1 MKPNQQSPVVSL
13 VSLGCAKNTVDSE
26 RILGRLVESGF
37 LLSEDPA
44 QADICLVNTCGFIH
58 DAREESAATLRE
70 LAKLRH
76 GGQLKALVAL
86 GCLAER
92 ALDMPEVASTLAPA
106 DATIRFADYPR
117 LAEICRELIAQR
129 NAADEVGRPHCGR
142 RGARSASAL
151 PQGGDYHQT
160 FQNFPRLRIG
170 AAHTA
175 YLKISEGCSNP
186 CRFCAIPRIR
196 GKQVSRPI
204 ADIVREARE
213 LISIGARELC
223 LIAQDTTSYG
233 RDLAGKFLLPDL
245 LTTLRDE
252 ISDAVWFRLMYAYP
266 LHLTDAVL
274 GALASD
280 KRFCPYLDLPLQH
293 ISDAMLAAMG
303 RGMTKAETLALLDH
317 LPQKLPSLALRT
329 SFIVGYPGETKQD
342 FEELLAFVREGR
354 FTHAG
359 VFLYSH
365 EAKTPAAK
373 LDDNL
378 PLEVKQAR
386 RDTLMTAQLEV
397 SRRRQATRVGQ
408 KIYVLVDEPVKRGA
422 RVPKGVHAIAR
433 SQYEAPEVDGA
444 VLLSGPVAAR
454 HDPGTFANVKIVK
467 GLDYDVIAEVA
478 TRD

>member
-1 MKPNQQSPVVSL
+1 MKNTDRPIVVSL

-26 RILGRLVESGF
+26 RILGRLVEAGF

-44 QADICLVNTCGFIH
+44 LADICLVNTCGFIH

-70 LAKLRH
+70 LAKLRQ

-92 ALDMPEVASTLAPA
+92 ALDVPEVAATLAPA
-106 DATIRFADYPR
+106 DATVRFCDYPR
-117 LAEICRELIAQR
+117 LAEICRELAGRHSEKNRRPQ
-129 NAADEVGRPHCGR
+129 AAAP
-142 RGARSASAL
+142 AA
-151 PQGGDYHQT
+151 GDYHQT

-204 ADIVREARE
+204 ADLVREARE
-213 LISIGARELC
+213 LLSIGAQELC

-233 RDLAGKFLLPDL
+233 RDLSGKLLLPEL
-245 LTTLRDE
+245 LGTLRDE

-274 GALASD
+274 DALASD
-280 KRFCPYLDLPLQH
+280 SRFCPYLDLPLQH
-293 ISDAMLAAMG
+293 ISDAMLAGMG
-303 RGMTKAETLALLDH
+303 RGMTRAATLALLDR
-317 LPQKLPSLALRT
+317 LPKKLPGLALRT
-329 SFIVGYPGETKQD
+329 SFIVGYPGETEKD

-365 EAKTPAAK
+365 EAKTPAAQ
-373 LDDNL
+373 LADSL
-378 PLEVKQAR
+378 PPAVKQAR
-386 RDTLMTAQLEV
+386 RDALMAAQLDV
-397 SRRRQATRVGQ
+397 SQRRQAARVGQ
-408 KIYVLVDEPVKRGA
+408 EFSVLVDEPVERGA
-422 RVPKGVHAIAR
+422 KVPKGVRAIAR
-433 SQYEAPEVDGA
+433 SQHEAPEVDG
-444 VLLSGPVAAR
+444 VVMLRGAAAGR
-454 HDPGTFANVKIVK
+454 LQPGAFATARVVES
-467 GLDYDVIAEVA
+467 LDYDVIADVVP
-478 TRD
+478 TKG

>member
-1 MKPNQQSPVVSL
+1 MKTEHPIVSL

-70 LAKLRH
+70 LAKLRR

-92 ALDMPEVASTLAPA
+92 ALDVPEVASTLAPA
-106 DATIRFADYPR
+106 DATVRFADYPR
-117 LAEICRELIAQR
+117 LAEICRDLMKRHAEKDRRPQ
-129 NAADEVGRPHCGR
+129 AA
-142 RGARSASAL
+142 AT
-151 PQGGDYHQT
+151 GDYHQT

-196 GKQVSRPI
+196 GRQVSRPI
-204 ADIVREARE
+204 SELVREAHE
-213 LISIGARELC
+213 LISVGAKEIC

-233 RDLAGKFLLPDL
+233 RDLTGKFLLPNL
-245 LTTLRDE
+245 LATLRDE
-252 ISDAVWFRLMYAYP
+252 IRDAVWFRLMYAYP

-274 GALASD
+274 ATLASD
-280 KRFCPYLDLPLQH
+280 PRFCPYLDLPLQH
-293 ISDAMLAAMG
+293 ISDDMLAAMG
-303 RGMTKAETLALLDH
+303 RGMTKADTLTLLDR
-317 LPQKLPSLALRT
+317 LPQKLPNLALRT
-329 SFIVGYPGETKQD
+329 SFIVGYPGETEKD

-354 FTHAG
+354 FAHAG

-365 EAKTPAAK
+365 EAKTPAAQ
-373 LDDNL
+373 LADNL
-378 PLEVKQAR
+378 SLEEKQAR
-386 RDTLMTAQLEV
+386 RDALMAAQLEV
-397 SRRRQATRVGQ
+397 SRRRQAARVGQ
-408 KIYVLVDEPVKRGA
+408 EISVLVDAPIERGA
-422 RVPKGVHAIAR
+422 KVPKGVRALAR
-433 SQYEAPEVDGA
+433 SQYEAPEVDGV
-444 VLLSGPVAAR
+444 VLLRGPTAAQLE
-454 HDPGTFANVKIVK
+454 PGTFARAKLVQ
-467 GLDYDVIAEVA
+467 GLDYDVIAEVM
-478 TRD
+478 

>member
-1 MKPNQQSPVVSL
+1 MKKIAQPLVVSL

-44 QADICLVNTCGFIH
+44 QSDICLVNTCGFIH

-70 LAKLRH
+70 LARLRA

-92 ALDMPEVASTLAPA
+92 ALDVPEVAATLAPA
-106 DATIRFADYPR
+106 DATVRFCDYPR
-117 LAEICRELIAQR
+117 LAEICRELVERHSKTNRRPQV
-129 NAADEVGRPHCGR
+129 AAT
-142 RGARSASAL
+142 GA
-151 PQGGDYHQT
+151 GDYHQT

-204 ADIVREARE
+204 ADLVREARE

-233 RDLAGKFLLPDL
+233 RDLAGKFLLPEL
-245 LTTLRDE
+245 LGTLRDE

-274 GALASD
+274 DALASD
-280 KRFCPYLDLPLQH
+280 PRFCPYLDLPLQH
-293 ISDAMLAAMG
+293 ISDAMLSAMG
-303 RGMTKAETLALLDH
+303 RGMTKAATLALLDR
-317 LPQKLPSLALRT
+317 LPKKLPTLALRT
-329 SFIVGYPGETKQD
+329 SFIVGYPGETEKD
-342 FEELLAFVREGR
+342 FEELLAFVRAGR

-373 LDDNL
+373 LDDKL
-378 PLEVKQAR
+378 PLEVKAAR
-386 RDTLMTAQLEV
+386 RDALMAAQLAV
-397 SRRRQATRVGQ
+397 SQKRQAARVGQ
-408 KIYVLVDEPVKRGA
+408 KISVLVDEPVERGA
-422 RVPKGVHAIAR
+422 KVPKGVRAIAR
-433 SQYEAPEVDGA
+433 SQHEAPEVDG
-444 VLLSGPVAAR
+444 VVMLRGPAAAR
-454 HDPGTFANVKIVK
+454 LQPGAFTPARVVAS
-467 GLDYDVIAEVA
+467 LDYDVIAEVE
-478 TRD
+478 

>member
-1 MKPNQQSPVVSL
+1 MKNTARPIVVSL

-70 LAKLRH
+70 LAKLRQR
-76 GGQLKALVAL
+76 GQLKALVAL

-92 ALDMPEVASTLAPA
+92 ALDVPEVAATLAPA
-106 DATIRFADYPR
+106 DATVRFCDYPR
-117 LAEICRELIAQR
+117 LAEICRELVDR
-129 NAADEVGRPHCGR
+129 HETDDEVGRPRRGR
-142 RGARSASAL
+142 RGARGASAL
-151 PQGGDYHQT
+151 PEGDDYHQT
-160 FQNFPRLRIG
+160 FQHFPRLRIG

-175 YLKISEGCSNP
+175 YLKISEGCSIP

-204 ADIVREARE
+204 ADLVREAHE
-213 LISIGARELC
+213 LIALDAQELC

-233 RDLAGKFLLPDL
+233 RDLGGRLLLPEL
-245 LTTLRDE
+245 LATLRDE
-252 ISDAVWFRLMYAYP
+252 IADPVWFRLMYAYP

-274 GALASD
+274 AVLASD
-280 KRFCPYLDLPLQH
+280 PRFCRYLDLPLQH
-293 ISDAMLAAMG
+293 ISDAMLAGMG
-303 RGMTKAETLALLDH
+303 RGMTKAATLALLDR
-317 LPQKLPSLALRT
+317 LPQQLPGLALRT
-329 SFIVGYPGETKQD
+329 SFIVGYPGETEQD

-373 LDDNL
+373 LDDDL

-386 RDTLMTAQLEV
+386 RDALMAAQLEV
-397 SRRRQATRVGQ
+397 SRRHQAARVGKKLQ
-408 KIYVLVDEPVKRGA
+408 VLVDEPVERGA
-422 RVPKGVHAIAR
+422 KAPKGVRAIAR
-433 SQYEAPEVDGA
+433 SQYEAPEVDGVVMLRGA
-444 VLLSGPVAAR
+444 AAAR
-454 HDPGTFANVKIVK
+454 LQLGAFATARVVES
-467 GLDYDVIAEVA
+467 LDYDVIAEL
-478 TRD
+478 T

>member
-1 MKPNQQSPVVSL
+1 MKTEHPIVSL

-70 LAKLRH
+70 LAKLRR

-92 ALDMPEVASTLAPA
+92 ALDVPEVAGTLAPA
-106 DATIRFADYPR
+106 DATVRFADYPR
-117 LAEICRELIAQR
+117 LADICRDLLAK
-129 NAADEVGRPHCGR
+129 GR
-142 RGARSASAL
+142 ARSPNTPPRTAGTAV
-151 PQGGDYHQT
+151 PTQGYGAFQT
-160 FQNFPRLRIG
+160 FPRLRIG

-196 GKQVSRPI
+196 GRQVSRPI
-204 ADIVREARE
+204 SDLVREARE

-233 RDLAGKFLLPDL
+233 RDLTGKFLLPNL
-245 LTTLRDE
+245 LATLRDE
-252 ISDAVWFRLMYAYP
+252 IRDAVWFRLMYAYP

-274 GALASD
+274 ETLASD
-280 KRFCPYLDLPLQH
+280 PRFCPYLDLPLQH
-293 ISDAMLAAMG
+293 ISDDMLAAMG
-303 RGMTKAETLALLDH
+303 RGMTKADTLALLDR
-317 LPQKLPSLALRT
+317 LPQKLPNLALRT
-329 SFIVGYPGETKQD
+329 SFIVGYPGETEKD
-342 FEELLAFVREGR
+342 FAELLAFVREGR

-365 EAKTPAAK
+365 EAKTPAAQ
-373 LDDNL
+373 LADNL
-378 PLEVKQAR
+378 PLEEKQAR
-386 RDTLMTAQLEV
+386 RDALMAAQLEV
-397 SRRRQATRVGQ
+397 SRRRQAARVGRE
-408 KIYVLVDEPVKRGA
+408 IAVLVDARSERGA
-422 RVPKGVHAIAR
+422 KVPKGVRALAR
-433 SQYEAPEVDGA
+433 SQQEAPEVDG
-444 VLLSGPVAAR
+444 VILLRGHTAAQLE
-454 HDPGTFANVKIVK
+454 PGTFARAKIVK
-467 GLDYDVIAEVA
+467 GLDYDVIAEA
-478 TRD
+478 TETG

>member
-1 MKPNQQSPVVSL
+1 MKPPDQGPVVSL

-37 LLSEDPA
+37 LISEDPA

-70 LAKLRH
+70 LAKLRKD
-76 GGQLKALVAL
+76 GPLKALVAL

-92 ALDMPEVASTLAPA
+92 ALDVPEVAATLAPA
-106 DATIRFADYPR
+106 DVTVRFADYPR
-117 LAEICRELIAQR
+117 LAEICRGLLAKHSPT
-129 NAADEVGRPHCGR
+129 AA
-142 RGARSASAL
+142 L
-151 PQGGDYHQT
+151 MKGDYHQT

-175 YLKISEGCSNP
+175 FLKISEGCSNP

-204 ADIVREARE
+204 SELVREARE
-213 LISIGARELC
+213 LISIGAKELC

-233 RDLAGKFLLPDL
+233 CDLAGKFLLPEL
-245 LTTLRDE
+245 LATLRDE

-274 GALASD
+274 EALASD
-280 KRFCPYLDLPLQH
+280 QRFCHYLDLPLQH

-303 RGMTKAETLALLDH
+303 RGMTKTATLALLAR
-317 LPQKLPSLALRT
+317 LPEKLPDLALRT
-329 SFIVGYPGETKQD
+329 SFIVGYPGETEKD
-342 FEELLAFVREGR
+342 FEELLAFVHEGR

-378 PLEVKQAR
+378 PLAVKQAR
-386 RDTLMTAQLEV
+386 HDALMAAQREV
-397 SRRRQATRVGQ
+397 SHRRQSARVGQ
-408 KIYVLVDEPVKRGA
+408 NISVLVDAPVERGA
-422 RVPKGVHAIAR
+422 RVPKGVRAIAR
-433 SQYEAPEVDGA
+433 SQHEAPEVDGV
-444 VLLSGPVAAR
+444 VLLRNPAAAR
-454 HDPGTFANVKIVK
+454 LAPGTFITARIVQ
-467 GLDYDVIAEVA
+467 GLDYDVIAEPLEHGQRQVHP
-478 TRD
+478 

>member
-1 MKPNQQSPVVSL
+1 MKHNQEAPVVSL

-70 LAKLRH
+70 LAKLRKS
-76 GGQLKALVAL
+76 GQLKALVAL

-92 ALDMPEVASTLAPA
+92 ALDVPEVANTLAPA
-106 DATIRFADYPR
+106 DATVRFSDYPR
-117 LAEICRELIAQR
+117 LAEICRGLLARHAEKNR
-129 NAADEVGRPHCGR
+129 RPPAA
-142 RGARSASAL
+142 AT
-151 PQGGDYHQT
+151 GGDYHQT

-196 GKQVSRPI
+196 GRQVSRPI
-204 ADIVREARE
+204 ADLVREARE
-213 LISIGARELC
+213 LLALGARELC

-245 LTTLRDE
+245 LATLRDE
-252 ISDAVWFRLMYAYP
+252 IPDAVWFRLMYAYP
-266 LHLTDAVL
+266 LHLTDAML
-274 GALASD
+274 ATLASD
-280 KRFCPYLDLPLQH
+280 SRFCPYLDLPLQH

-303 RGMTKAETLALLDH
+303 RGMTKADTLALLDR
-317 LPQKLPSLALRT
+317 LPQKLPNLALRT
-329 SFIVGYPGETKQD
+329 SFIVGYPGETEQD
-342 FEELLAFVREGR
+342 FAELLAFVREGR

-365 EAKTPAAK
+365 EAKTPAAQ
-373 LDDNL
+373 LADDL
-378 PLEVKQAR
+378 PLAVKQAR
-386 RDTLMTAQLEV
+386 RDALMAAQLEV
-397 SRRRQATRVGQ
+397 SRRRQAARVGRE
-408 KIYVLVDEPVKRGA
+408 ISVLVEAPVERGA
-422 RVPKGVHAIAR
+422 KVPKGVRALAR
-433 SQYEAPEVDGA
+433 SQYEAPEVDGVVMLRGSA
-444 VLLSGPVAAR
+444 AAR
-454 HDPGTFANVKIVK
+454 LAPGTFARAQIVQA
-467 GLDYDVIAEVA
+467 LDYDVIAA
-478 TRD
+478 LA

>member
-1 MKPNQQSPVVSL
+1 MKHTNQQPVVSL

-70 LAKLRH
+70 LAKLRQS
-76 GGQLKALVAL
+76 GQLKALVAL

-92 ALDMPEVASTLAPA
+92 ALDVPEVANTLAPA
-106 DATIRFADYPR
+106 DATVRFADYPR
-117 LAEICRELIAQR
+117 LAEICRELLAKHKP
-129 NAADEVGRPHCGR
+129 ATVPVK
-142 RGARSASAL
+142 
-151 PQGGDYHQT
+151 GDYHQT

-204 ADIVREARE
+204 ADLGREAHE
-213 LISIGARELC
+213 LISIGAQELC

-245 LTTLRDE
+245 LATLRDE
-252 ISDAVWFRLMYAYP
+252 IRDAVWFRLMYAYP

-274 GALASD
+274 DALASD
-280 KRFCPYLDLPLQH
+280 PRFCPYLDLPLQH

-303 RGMTKAETLALLDH
+303 RGMTKSDTLALLDR
-317 LPQKLPSLALRT
+317 LPHKLPSLALRT
-329 SFIVGYPGETKQD
+329 SFIVGYPGETEKD

-378 PLEVKQAR
+378 PLAVKQAR
-386 RDTLMTAQLEV
+386 RDALMAAQLDV
-397 SRRRQATRVGQ
+397 SRRRQAARVGQ
-408 KIYVLVDEPVKRGA
+408 KLSVLVDEPIERGA
-422 RVPKGVHAIAR
+422 KVPKGVRALAR
-433 SQYEAPEVDGA
+433 SQFEAPEVDGV
-444 VLLSGPVAAR
+444 VLLRGAAAAKLQ
-454 HDPGTFANVKIVK
+454 PGTFANAHIVQA
-467 GLDYDVIAEVA
+467 LDYDVIAELA
-478 TRD
+478 